1 MDDWKPKLAPA
12 TNLLALTLT
21 NVEGFTVSRIDGN
34 TTIAELAVLTQQTP
48 EAVAALVERLVAEGA
63 LLPREGDAAPPEP
76 VTEAEVEPV
85 TEPEAAEPP
94 AEEEADDDAAGT
106 HLKLYSTKFKELSV
120 DDRIHHAGVADQ
132 AGLTALAYDPLPQV
146 IQALL
151 ENPRC
156 GFAQARLIAAH
167 HQNTAGLEYLFKRGD
182 LLRDAHVQRLLLR
195 NSQLNE
201 GQLRRL
207 LATKRLLELFKL
219 SVSREASQQARAG
232 IVRFLKSKF
241 PNSSAEERVEL
252 LFTTEGRVLP
262 NLTGVTLDG
271 HTVALLT
278 QRTFNSV
285 MLIQSLA
292 RWGATPPAVLAHL
305 LKQPVVMRN
314 PRLKTLV
321 SQHPNCPT
329 PPGKG

>member
-34 TTIAELAVLTQQTP
+34 TSIAELAMLTQQTP
-48 EAVAALVERLVAEGA
+48 EAVSALVDRLVGEGA
-63 LLPREGDAAPPEP
+63 LLPRPAGEPESEPEP
-76 VTEAEVEPV
+76 AAEAEAEV
-85 TEPEAAEPP
+85 PP
-94 AEEEADDDAAGT
+94 AEEAEADTDVAGT
-106 HLKLYSTKFKELSV
+106 HLKRYATQFKELSL
-120 DDRIHHAGVADQ
+120 DDRIHHAGIADL
-132 AGLTALAYDPLPQV
+132 ADLSALAYDPLPQV

-182 LLRDAHVQRLLLR
+182 LIRDAHVQRLLLR
-195 NSQLNE
+195 NAQLNE

-207 LATKRLLELFKL
+207 LQTRRLLELFKL
-219 SVSREASQQARAG
+219 SVGRESSSQARAG
-232 IVRFLKSKF
+232 IVKLLRAKF
-241 PNSSAEERVEL
+241 PNASAEERVEL

-271 HTVALLT
+271 HTSALLC

-292 RWGATPPAVLAHL
+292 RWAPTPPSVLAHL
-305 LKQPVVMRN
+305 LKQPVVVRN
-314 PRLKTLV
+314 PRLKTAV